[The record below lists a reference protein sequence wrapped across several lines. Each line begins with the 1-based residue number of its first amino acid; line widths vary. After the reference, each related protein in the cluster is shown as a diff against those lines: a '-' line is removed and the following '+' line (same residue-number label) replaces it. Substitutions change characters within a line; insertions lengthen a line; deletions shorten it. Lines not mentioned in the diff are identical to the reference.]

1 VNLYLTL
8 RYTQLI
14 NAFGTISGHKDA
26 RILSMSTSN
35 ELDPGP
41 KSCGEHGAPD
51 LVHGLSMP
59 MESLKVQ
66 AKARRVGWGGFAG
79 G

>member
-1 VNLYLTL
+1 
-8 RYTQLI
+8 
-14 NAFGTISGHKDA
+14 
-26 RILSMSTSN
+26 MSTSN

>member
-1 VNLYLTL
+1 MRLGPKN
-8 RYTQLI
+8 
-14 NAFGTISGHKDA
+14 GHKDA
-26 RILSMSTSN
+26 RILSMTTSN
-35 ELDPGP
+35 ELEPGP
-41 KSCGEHGAPD
+41 KSCGEHSAPG

-66 AKARRVGWGGFAG
+66 ANARRIGWGGFAG

>member
-1 VNLYLTL
+1 
-8 RYTQLI
+8 
-14 NAFGTISGHKDA
+14 
-26 RILSMSTSN
+26 MSTSN
-35 ELDPGP
+35 VLDPGP
-41 KSCGEHGAPD
+41 KSCGEQCAPD

-66 AKARRVGWGGFAG
+66 AKARRVAWGGFTG